1 MQGVQHYKTVKC
13 LFEQSPTFCSK
24 EEKMSLGKVVHQL
37 STDHDFAAQWKT
49 DPEGTL
55 AKQGLRLT
63 NEELAFLKVGL
74 KRREATEVRLSDL
87 MYKLRDWA

>member
-1 MQGVQHYKTVKC
+1 
-13 LFEQSPTFCSK
+13 
-24 EEKMSLGKVVHQL
+24 MSLGKVVHQL